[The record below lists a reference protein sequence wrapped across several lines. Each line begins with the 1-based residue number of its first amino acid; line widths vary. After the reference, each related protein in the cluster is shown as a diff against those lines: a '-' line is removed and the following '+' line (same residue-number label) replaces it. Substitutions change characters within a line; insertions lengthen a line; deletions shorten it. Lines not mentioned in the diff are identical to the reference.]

1 MSGLCTICN
10 LTLLLT
16 LDIRP
21 SVDLLLCIVLIQLL
35 AAKPNKSIIIIIML
49 VFNRAASRFY
59 QFKLQYGVRITF

>member
-35 AAKPNKSIIIIIML
+35 AAKPNKSIIIML

-59 QFKLQYGVRITF
+59 QFKL

>member
-1 MSGLCTICN
+1 MQPYAITDI
-10 LTLLLT
+10 
-16 LDIRP
+16 DIRP

-59 QFKLQYGVRITF
+59 QFKLQYGVRIMF